1 MSLTYCDKF
10 GFDTSKIA
18 ERLQWLDLSA
28 ADHATA
34 AQLQQDIIQPHAEAI
49 VRDFY
54 KWLLT
59 IAEARALLVDN
70 ELISR
75 LKQTQTQY
83 LCNLGVA
90 FDQADYFESRLR
102 VGQAHVWVGLS
113 LSLYQCAYRY
123 LAELILARIDYQ
135 QDNACTLTT
144 FVHKIIA
151 LDMSLAIETY
161 HLAQVQTLE
170 DSLDRSQ
177 RQQKTLRAAAATD
190 SLTGLANHITI
201 INELKK
207 ALRQPPQKDRPVVA
221 IMADIDLFKQVNDT
235 HGHQVGDKVLIEIA
249 SRIRSALRDFD
260 EIGRYGG
267 EEFLLVLNGADLNTA
282 QRVAERVREHVASQ
296 PINLQGLE
304 IKSSI
309 SLGVA
314 VARPDEQADTLLA
327 HADKALYAA
336 KGAGRN
342 CVVIADT

>member
-1 MSLTYCDKF
+1 M
-10 GFDTSKIA
+10 
-18 ERLQWLDLSA
+18 
-28 ADHATA
+28 
-34 AQLQQDIIQPHAEAI
+34 
-49 VRDFY
+49 
-54 KWLLT
+54 
-59 IAEARALLVDN
+59 LVDN

-83 LCNLGVA
+83 LLNLGVS
-90 FDQADYFESRLR
+90 FDQDHYFESRLR

-113 LSLYQCAYRY
+113 LSLYQCAYRHMG
-123 LAELILARIDYQ
+123 ELILARIDYHHE
-135 QDNACTLTT
+135 NARALTT

-177 RQQKTLRAAAATD
+177 RQQKNLRAAAATD
-190 SLTGLANHITI
+190 ALTGLANHITI
-201 INELKK
+201 INELKI
-207 ALRQPPQKDRPVVA
+207 ALEQSQKDRPVAA
-221 IMADIDLFKQVNDT
+221 IMADIDFFKEVNDT
-235 HGHQVGDKVLIEIA
+235 YGHQVGDKVLVEIA

-282 QRVAERVREHVASQ
+282 QRVAERVREHVSDQ

-314 VARPDEQADTLLA
+314 IARSDEQPDTLLA
-327 HADKALYAA
+327 RADKALYAA

-342 CVVIADT
+342 RVVITGT